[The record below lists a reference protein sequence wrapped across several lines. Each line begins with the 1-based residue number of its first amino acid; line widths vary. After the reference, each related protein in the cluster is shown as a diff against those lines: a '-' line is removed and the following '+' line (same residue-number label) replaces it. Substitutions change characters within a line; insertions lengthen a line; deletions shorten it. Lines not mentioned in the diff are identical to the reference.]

1 MSSWCSAA
9 VWTMGL
15 VAFLPG
21 CKKSGETSA
30 LAQADQ
36 ADEIEDQPDKGIFDS
51 CTERAEM
58 KAGNH
63 YKVYDCGAQRASYY
77 DSPGKMTFDE
87 VTAPI
92 SAEARSLGYQVFPSD
107 GTMHIQTPV
116 AAATAV
122 GAGSGSGAS
131 AAAALDVTLPVK
143 FLTHKTPPALG
154 AETKFTV
161 VVILQPLEGERT
173 RVHDCRIPASS
184 DPAVYEAGVAWCNQA
199 FDEIFSYEKSAE
211 ESLLEMKKAE
221 VQALEDV
228 DKPVDPKK
236 PTTVIIGD
244 QK

>member
-1 MSSWCSAA
+1 MQSWRSVA
-9 VWTMGL
+9 VLTMGL
-15 VAFLPG
+15 MASGVA
-21 CKKSGETSA
+21 CAKKKEKTST
-30 LAQADQ
+30 LEEVSDTV
-36 ADEIEDQPDKGIFDS
+36 PDAAPKPFFSD

-77 DSPGKMTFDE
+77 DSPGKMTFEE

-107 GTMHIQTPV
+107 GSLHIQTT
-116 AAATAV
+116 AAPAAD
-122 GAGSGSGAS
+122 GSGSGSGAS
-131 AAAALDVTLPVK
+131 ATAGLDVTLPVK

-161 VVILQPLEGERT
+161 VVILQPLEGDRT
-173 RVHDCRIPASS
+173 RVHDCRIPASA
-184 DPAVYEAGVAWCNQA
+184 DPAVYEAGVAWCTKA
-199 FDEIFSYEKSAE
+199 FDETFSYEKSAE
-211 ESLLEMKKAE
+211 ESLMEMKKAE
-221 VQALEDV
+221 FEESNPP
-228 DKPVDPKK
+228 PVDPSK